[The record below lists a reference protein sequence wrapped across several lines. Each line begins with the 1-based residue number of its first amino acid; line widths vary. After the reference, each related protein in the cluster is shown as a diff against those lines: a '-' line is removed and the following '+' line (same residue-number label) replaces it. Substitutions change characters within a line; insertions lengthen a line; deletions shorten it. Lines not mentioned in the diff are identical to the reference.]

1 MSPLASLHVVLSYIL
16 QLKATKHFSIVKAR
30 IIQDGTVIYGLWC
43 CCLFQYGGV
52 LMLVLLLLVGGS
64 VMGFMLK
71 GKVSLVGSIESRG
84 TMVRGVSSESFG
96 DTITPVLSESCV
108 ICFTL

>member
-1 MSPLASLHVVLSYIL
+1 MSPLAILHVVLSYIL
-16 QLKATKHFSIVKAR
+16 QLKATKHISIVKAR
-30 IIQDGTVIYGLWC
+30 IIKDGTVIYGLWC
-43 CCLFQYGGV
+43 GFFQYGGV

-96 DTITPVLSESCV
+96 DTITPV
-108 ICFTL
+108 